1 MKIHPAD
8 QRSPEWFTARLGK
21 LTGSRAKDMLATI
34 KNGEAAPRRNLRVQL
49 VLERLTGRSQENGYQ
64 SHAMQQGIEREVDA
78 FAVYEGLTGT
88 LLTSSG
94 FLEHDTLMAGCSL
107 DGHVGDFEGLV
118 EIKCPQAATHL
129 DYLKTG
135 TIPGDYYKQITHA
148 LWITGAQWCDWLSF
162 NPDFPEPLQ
171 VKLVRVV
178 RSEAAIAA
186 YETAATA
193 FLAEVDQELETVQQL
208 AAVPV

>member
-1 MKIHPAD
+1 VVEDNPTNM
-8 QRSPEWFTARLGK
+8 
-21 LTGSRAKDMLATI
+21 
-34 KNGEAAPRRNLRVQL
+34 
-49 VLERLTGRSQENGYQ
+49 RLTRS
-64 SHAMQQGIEREVDA
+64 I
-78 FAVYEGLTGT
+78 
-88 LLTSSG
+88 LTSSG

-162 NPDFPEPLQ
+162 NPDRKWRL
-171 VKLVRVV
+171 LWNRMGTGI
-178 RSEAAIAA
+178 R
-186 YETAATA
+186 
-193 FLAEVDQELETVQQL
+193 
-208 AAVPV
+208 